1 MTDDELF
8 SALDVAQKRMKA
20 LGGMKQVP
28 EPIRVAMTVCT
39 AQGII
44 DNGGL
49 QYFYEADF
57 EDRCPY
63 SDFVGAYRSIGAY
76 EAADLIDRS
85 TKLFP
90 FANAHLF
97 ESKRQQ
103 WLDQV
108 KEDESH
114 AFHELSDRLIGN
126 KSVFPKLKSYIQ
138 AHRELFRAA

>member
-1 MTDDELF
+1 MTDDELL
-8 SALDVAQKRMKA
+8 SALDFAQERMKA
-20 LGGMKQVP
+20 AGGMARAP

-63 SDFVGAYRSIGAY
+63 SDFVEAYRDIGAH
-76 EAADLIDRS
+76 EAADLIDS
-85 TKLFP
+85 SWKLIP
-90 FANAHLF
+90 FAAPHLF

-103 WLDQV
+103 WLDEV
-108 KEDESH
+108 KGDDRH
-114 AFHELSDRLIGN
+114 ALHGLSDRLIGN
-126 KSVFPKLKSYIQ
+126 KSVFPKLKAYIL
-138 AHRELFRAA
+138 AHMEFFRAA

>member
-20 LGGMKQVP
+20 ACGMAKAP

-57 EDRCPY
+57 EGRCPY
-63 SDFVGAYRSIGAY
+63 SDFVDAYRSIGAL

-85 TKLFP
+85 SKLFP
-90 FANAHLF
+90 FSDPHLF
-97 ESKRQQ
+97 ESKRQV
-103 WLDQV
+103 WLDEV
-108 KEDESH
+108 KEDVDH
-114 AFHELSDRLIGN
+114 AFHDLSDRLIGN
-126 KSVFPKLKSYIQ
+126 KSVFPKLKTYIE
-138 AHRELFRAA
+138 AHMDFFRAA